1 MKLAVIPVLV
11 ASLLA
16 GCGSSKEPTLYSL
29 ASRPGQQQAGAP
41 RLVELRRP
49 GIAGYLDR
57 SVIVTKVAS
66 YKLRMDADERWAE
79 PLGDMIG
86 RVLQQDLST
95 RLAESNVF
103 VEAGAISAVPDAIVS
118 VDITR
123 FDAADDGRVTLQAQ
137 VIVERL
143 GTARKQTAR
152 ALSFNAVPK
161 NGDTGELV
169 ATMSNLVSDLSD
181 ALAAM
186 LRDGG

>member
-1 MKLAVIPVLV
+1 MKAPLISVLV

-16 GCGSSKEPTLYSL
+16 GCGSSKEPTLYAL
-29 ASRPGQQQAGAP
+29 ASRPGQPQAGAP

-95 RLAESNVF
+95 RLSESNVF
-103 VEAGAISAVPDAIVS
+103 VEAGAISAAPDAIVS

-123 FDAADDGRVTLQAQ
+123 FDADDAGRVTLQAQ
-137 VIVERL
+137 VVVERVS
-143 GTARKQTAR
+143 GTRKQIAR
-152 ALSFNAVPK
+152 SLSFDATPK

-169 ATMSNLVSDLSD
+169 ATMSNLVSELSD
-181 ALAAM
+181 TLVAM